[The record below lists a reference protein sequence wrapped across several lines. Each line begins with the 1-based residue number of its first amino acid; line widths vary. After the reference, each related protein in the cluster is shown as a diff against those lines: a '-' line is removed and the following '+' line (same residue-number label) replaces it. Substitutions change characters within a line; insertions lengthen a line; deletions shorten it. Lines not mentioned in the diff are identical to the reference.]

1 MEKQK
6 YENPV
11 PWELI
16 TTEIFEADARVT
28 QGPAYLFAVHLTANS
43 TGVSTADVYDGHN
56 ASGQKKVALSAFADG
71 SDPRAF
77 YPPVLF
83 NQGIYLDCGSN
94 VDSVM
99 VQYLRKAP

>member
-1 MEKQK
+1 MDKKK

-16 TTEIFEADARVT
+16 SDEIHTASGRVCE
-28 QGPAYLFAVHLTANS
+28 GPAYLFAVHLTANS
-43 TGVSTADVYDGHN
+43 TGVSTVDVYDGHTT
-56 ASGQKKVALSAFADG
+56 GGRKKVALSAFADG

-99 VQYLRKAP
+99 VQYLRKAE